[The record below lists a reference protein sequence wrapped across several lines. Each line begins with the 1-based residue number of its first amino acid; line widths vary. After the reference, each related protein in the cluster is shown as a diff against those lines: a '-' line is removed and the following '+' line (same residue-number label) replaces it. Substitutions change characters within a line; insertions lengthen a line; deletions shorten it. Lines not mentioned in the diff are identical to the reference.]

1 MDTFDFELALLSED
15 APYSGGTTPASRLV
29 RAVAD
34 LYTTMY
40 LSQAAHW
47 NVQGPDFVQ
56 LHALFKESY
65 EMAYGAIDDVAEQV
79 RILGVLMPRA
89 LPDLLATS
97 SAPLPAADESPEAY
111 IDCLARAHTMLKDK
125 WDDIAQTS
133 ERDAG
138 LNDLAG
144 RLSGEHAK
152 MAWKLRTTLR
162 KVGSTSSTA

>member
-1 MDTFDFELALLSED
+1 MDTFDFELALLGED
-15 APYSGGTTPASRLV
+15 TSYSSGTAPTSRLV

-47 NVQGPDFVQ
+47 NIQGSDFVQ

-65 EMAYGAIDDVAEQV
+65 EMVYGAIDDVAEQV

-97 SAPLPAADESPEAY
+97 SAPLPASDESLEAY
-111 IDCLARAHTMLKDK
+111 VSCLVRAHTMLKDK

-133 ERDAG
+133 GRDAG
-138 LNDLAG
+138 LNDLVS

-152 MAWKLRTTLR
+152 LVWKLRATLG
-162 KVGSTSSTA
+162 KTEV